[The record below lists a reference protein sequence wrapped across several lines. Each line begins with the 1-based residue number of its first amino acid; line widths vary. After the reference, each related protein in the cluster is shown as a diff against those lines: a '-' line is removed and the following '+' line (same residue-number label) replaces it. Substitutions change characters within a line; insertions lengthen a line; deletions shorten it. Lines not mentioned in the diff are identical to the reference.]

1 MRRAEGLRMRRLL
14 HRLLAAGALLL
25 STSLPARAG
34 DEVLPRLIT
43 VTGEAEVRVVPDEV
57 VFDLT
62 VQTLDKNLRQA
73 KAQTDERLK
82 RLMELTRRFEVAP
95 KDVQT
100 DYIRVEPRYRG
111 NDESRLFLGYAVR
124 KDLLFTLRDVS
135 KAEALLSEV
144 IESGITRVN
153 GVSFR
158 TSELRKHRDQARVLA
173 IRAAR
178 EKAVALAGELGQKV
192 GKAYSIEEDVPTG
205 RMMSQNITSNAFITE
220 GDSSASAG
228 TLALGQIN
236 VNARVTVRFELD

>member
-1 MRRAEGLRMRRLL
+1 MKRLL

-25 STSLPARAG
+25 STSLPALA
-34 DEVLPRLIT
+34 DDAVLPRLIT

-62 VQTLDKNLRQA
+62 VQTIDKSLRQA
-73 KAQTDERLK
+73 KAQTDDRVRRLV
-82 RLMELTRRFEVAP
+82 ELTRRFEVAP

-100 DYIRVEPRYRG
+100 DYVRVEPRYRG
-111 NDESRLFLGYAVR
+111 NDETRLFVGYAVR
-124 KDLLFTLRDVS
+124 KDLVFVLRDVT

-153 GVSFR
+153 GVNFR
-158 TSELRKHRDQARVLA
+158 TSQLRRHRDEARVLA

-205 RMMSQNITSNAFITE
+205 RTMSQNVTSNAFTID
-220 GDSSASAG
+220 GADSSGSPG

-236 VNARVTVRFELD
+236 VNARVTVRFELE

>member
-1 MRRAEGLRMRRLL
+1 MKFLTSRVF
-14 HRLLAAGALLL
+14 AAGALLL
-25 STSLPARAG
+25 AASLPALA
-34 DEVLPRLIT
+34 DDAVLPRLIT

-82 RLMELTRRFEVAP
+82 RLMELTRRYEVGP

-111 NDESRLFLGYAVR
+111 NDETRLFVGYAVR
-124 KDLLFTLRDVS
+124 KDLVFTLRDVT

-158 TSELRKHRDQARVLA
+158 TSQLRKHRDEARVLA

-192 GKAYSIEEDVPTG
+192 GKAYSIEEEAPPSG
-205 RMMSQNITSNAFITE
+205 RMMSQNASVNSFTIE
-220 GDSSASAG
+220 GSDSSATSG

-236 VNARVTVRFELD
+236 INARVTVRFELD

>member
-1 MRRAEGLRMRRLL
+1 MKRLL
-14 HRLLAAGALLL
+14 HRLFAAGALLL
-25 STSLPARAG
+25 AASLPARA
-34 DEVLPRLIT
+34 DDTALPRLIT

-82 RLMELTRRFEVAP
+82 RLVELTRRYEVAP

-111 NDESRLFLGYAVR
+111 NDETRLFVGYAVR
-124 KDLLFTLRDVS
+124 KDLVFILRDVT

-158 TSELRKHRDQARVLA
+158 TSELRRHRDQARVLA
-173 IRAAR
+173 VRAAR

-192 GKAYSIEEDVPTG
+192 GKAYSIEEDVPSG
-205 RMMSQNITSNAFITE
+205 RMMAQNVSSNAVGFAD
-220 GDSSASAG
+220 GDASASSG

-236 VNARVTVRFELD
+236 VNARVSVRFELE

>member
-1 MRRAEGLRMRRLL
+1 MKHLL
-14 HRLLAAGALLL
+14 PRLLAAAALLL
-25 STSLPARAG
+25 STSLPARA
-34 DEVLPRLIT
+34 DDAVLPRLIT

-57 VFDLT
+57 VYDLT

-73 KAQTDERLK
+73 KAQTDERVR
-82 RLMELTRRFEVAP
+82 RLVELTRRYGVEP
-95 KDVQT
+95 RDVQT

-111 NDESRLFLGYAVR
+111 NDETRLFVGYSVR
-124 KDLLFTLRDVS
+124 KDLVFTLRDVT

-158 TSELRKHRDQARVLA
+158 TSQLRKHRDEARVLA

-192 GKAYSIEEDVPTG
+192 GKAYSIEEEAPPSG
-205 RMMSQNITSNAFITE
+205 RMMSQNASVNSFTIE
-220 GDSSASAG
+220 GSDSSGSSG